1 MNRVRNILFDL
12 DGTLT
17 DSKEGIVNAVLHAV
31 AKMNLVEHNPEEL
44 VSFIGPP
51 LKESFIQR
59 YRLSEAEAKEA
70 LALYREYYSV
80 QGKYENKIYP
90 GIRELLRVLND
101 IGQMLFIATS
111 KPTLFSRQIAEHFSI
126 DIYFRDIVGSRLDH
140 TRTGKSEIIRHILEK
155 QHLDASETIMIG
167 DRENDLS
174 GARECGVASV
184 AVSYGFGNPGEF
196 TGLGA
201 LFIASDVDE
210 LKSKLLELIR

>member
-1 MNRVRNILFDL
+1 LNRFRNILFDL

-17 DSKEGIVNAVLHAV
+17 DSKEGIVNAILHAV
-31 AKMNLVEHNPEEL
+31 RRMNLLEHNPEEL

-51 LKESFIQR
+51 LKGSFIQR

-101 IGQMLFIATS
+101 MGQMLFIATS
-111 KPTLFSRQIAEHFSI
+111 KPTLYSRQIAEHFSI
-126 DIYFRDIVGSRLDH
+126 DIYFRDIVGSHMDH
-140 TRTGKSEIIRHILEK
+140 TRTGKPEIIRHILEEY
-155 QHLDASETIMIG
+155 QLGAPETIMIG
-167 DRENDLS
+167 DRGNDLA
-174 GARECGVASV
+174 GARECGVKSV
-184 AVSYGFGNPGEF
+184 AVSYGFGDPEEF